1 MVAGAVLE
9 RDAGKRV
16 ATYEELQKKV
26 LATSPFVIMAQ
37 KVEVIASR
45 KNVSGM
51 VWGPSFDDNKY
62 WQGKK

>member
-1 MVAGAVLE
+1 
-9 RDAGKRV
+9 
-16 ATYEELQKKV
+16 
-26 LATSPFVIMAQ
+26 MAQ

-51 VWGPSFDDNKY
+51 VWGPSFDDNRY